1 MLLGLDGLTSPL
13 AALWTLAST
22 SGYSQELEKEA
33 DEQGLRTMVRAGY
46 DPKQAPAVIELLKQ
60 DLDDRKIKEPFF
72 FGTHPRLE
80 ERIGNFRRLLESNYA
95 IQAKDEARTIN
106 AQEFLSRISQLLLD
120 NANLD
125 INLGHLKTA
134 RASVDRHRKLHPQT
148 ARAHF
153 LLGEI
158 HRRSGPG
165 ELQIEQAMAAYREA
179 TRQDASYSEPHR
191 ELGLLYRARGSR
203 QEARAEFERYLALNP
218 AATDAPI
225 IEGYLKEL

>member
-22 SGYSQELEKEA
+22 SGYSQE
-33 DEQGLRTMVRAGY
+33 
-46 DPKQAPAVIELLKQ
+46 
-60 DLDDRKIKEPFF
+60 LDDRKIKEPFF

-125 INLGHLKTA
+125 INLGRLKTA
-134 RASVDRHRKLHPQT
+134 RASVDRHRTLHPQA

-158 HRRSGPG
+158 HRRSGSD
-165 ELQIEQAMAAYREA
+165 EAHTAQAMAAYREA
-179 TRQDASYSEPHR
+179 TRQDARYAEPHR
-191 ELGLLYRARGSR
+191 ELGILYRARGSR
-203 QEARAEFERYLALNP
+203 LEARTAFERYLALNP